1 MLLDPEVS
9 NDEAA
14 CTCEGGVTSTILSE
28 EYAEWYLTDGDRCS
42 LVDQETTN
50 KGLLMMGVSMRLPMA
65 SGYRRPEHA
74 LMTRDS
80 SVG

>member
-28 EYAEWYLTDGDRCS
+28 KYC
-42 LVDQETTN
+42 
-50 KGLLMMGVSMRLPMA
+50 
-65 SGYRRPEHA
+65 
-74 LMTRDS
+74 
-80 SVG
+80 